1 METALSL
8 VRNSIFSSLASLIT
22 KAANTLVFILI
33 ARRLT
38 VDEVGVYSLALT
50 YSIIFVQVASWGLD
64 QLLTREVA
72 RHREKTEQYWV
83 NFLLIRLVLSLL
95 TYGLLALIVTSMIGY
110 EQATVYVLLLVGTT
124 VIFDSMSN
132 ICQAV
137 FIAFERLD
145 YITYASLAMSL
156 FKLGATWVGL
166 QAAGGLMLLVSVIVG
181 TSLVG
186 MLFNLAVVHWRF
198 LSSLHHSSNKFN
210 QQINLNAWTDWL
222 GRAFPFIFITLFYTL
237 DCQLDVVLL
246 SMWHSEESVGLY
258 GAATT
263 ILFAL
268 LFISQAFR
276 EAIFPVMSRF
286 YPSKPESLRKLY
298 NASARWLLAIALP
311 LALGSTLV
319 AGDLMAWLYK
329 GAFRESGRV
338 LQIIIW
344 SIPFL
349 FLNVPNNRLMIAAGK
364 QRALARFV
372 IASMSANLLLNVLLT
387 PRIGYLGTALARLAS
402 STLFF
407 VLAYAYTSRQ
417 LLRFNLLTILPR
429 PIIASAVMG
438 IAVVLVSSWHVLLTI
453 LVGGT
458 AYVPTLWLTGFL
470 SDDERS
476 FIKQIA
482 LDLKNQKSQQWAG

>member
-1 METALSL
+1 MKIASSL
-8 VRNSIFSSLASLIT
+8 IRNSIFSSLASLIT

-38 VDEVGVYSLALT
+38 VDELGVYSLALT

-110 EQATVYVLLLVGTT
+110 EQTTVYILLLVGTT
-124 VIFDSMSN
+124 VIFDNVSN

-166 QAAGGLMLLVSVIVG
+166 QSAGGLMLLVGVIVG

-186 MLFNLAVVHWRF
+186 MLFNLSVVRWRF
-198 LSSLHHSSNKFN
+198 LGYLCHPNKAN
-210 QQINLNAWTDWL
+210 QQVKLNAWVDWL
-222 GRAFPFIFITLFYTL
+222 GQAFPFIFITLFYTL

-246 SMWHSEESVGLY
+246 SIWHSEEYVGLY

-298 NASARWLLAIALP
+298 DASARWLLAIALP

-349 FLNVPNNRLMIAAGK
+349 FLNVPNNRLMVAAGK
-364 QRALARFV
+364 QHALARFV

-387 PRIGYLGTALARLAS
+387 PSIGYLGTALARLAS

-407 VLAYAYTSRQ
+407 ILAYAYTSRQ

-438 IAVVLVSSWHVLLTI
+438 ITVVLVRSWHVLLTI
-453 LVGGT
+453 LLGGI
-458 AYVPTLWLTGFL
+458 AYALTLWLTGFL

-482 LDLKNQKSQQWAG
+482 LDLKNQKSQQWAD